1 MDRQDKTYCQYI
13 EILKKELIPAMGCT
27 EPIAVAYCAAMAR
40 SVLGR
45 LPVRTELTVSG
56 NIIKNV
62 KSVIVP
68 NTGGARGL
76 EAAAGIGMIAG
87 KEGLGLEVLSQ
98 VTESEQKE
106 FARWMETAVFSV
118 EQAQDGK
125 LLSITVRLWD
135 EDGHIGI

>member
-1 MDRQDKTYCQYI
+1 MDKQDKTYCQYI

-45 LPVRTELTVSG
+45 MPVRTELIVSG

-76 EAAAGIGMIAG
+76 EAAAGIGIVAG
-87 KEGLGLEVLSQ
+87 KEELGVGSA
-98 VTESEQKE
+98 VPGN
-106 FARWMETAVFSV
+106 RITAERICQMDENSRFFNRAGRGR
-118 EQAQDGK
+118 QAAEHYGT
-125 LLSITVRLWD
+125 IV
-135 EDGHIGI
+135 G